1 MLVLLVPDPIS
12 IVIFRG
18 CLVSCTRAE
27 PDPPHADPSVLLAAP
42 FSEPDY
48 ARAEEPSRP
57 GSSGT
62 LESAVSKEQ
71 ARAVQD

>member
-1 MLVLLVPDPIS
+1 M
-12 IVIFRG
+12 
-18 CLVSCTRAE
+18 SCTRAE

-48 ARAEEPSRP
+48 AREEEPSRP

-62 LESAVSKEQ
+62 LESAVPKEQ

>member
-1 MLVLLVPDPIS
+1 M
-12 IVIFRG
+12 
-18 CLVSCTRAE
+18 SCTRAE